1 MTGRRPLST
10 LLSLLPLLALIACR
24 SASVDVP
31 PPAPALDA
39 PDDAAPPPGT
49 RSAGPAGGP
58 GPRAVEGAL
67 APAAGATLAAA
78 GWPGRWIAVSVV
90 PGVTHNDVAALD
102 LGAGTM
108 APLWSTRE
116 GGNISDWTPAP
127 AGDRIAFRT
136 ILRLGSTVEALES
149 ITVQDLAPGSVPVD
163 VTATDTR
170 QARLAG
176 FVWAPA
182 GDAIAYGLTVGRG
195 IDPADVRPERWEL
208 RVVGVP
214 PRGAPAAL
222 GAPTP
227 AAPIGDV
234 LAEIPIDPA
243 ERVDLALLAYD
254 PASGR
259 AAVAETARD
268 SGLTGALRLVDTATG
283 AVERL
288 PTGAGRDLAAPSP
301 DGRRLALATA
311 GEDGWRVESV
321 DLATGGRVTLANLP
335 AGAVAAQPVW
345 SPDGRWLAWPEVRG
359 VFGDPAART
368 TLRVIPARDPGAAG
382 AAAFDLDGA
391 MRPIAFAPGGGALLT
406 GPVDPAVPDALAVPG
421 DPAAT
426 APASGLTILD
436 LPGGTPRAVPWRPSV
451 DTWWLGWVP

>member
-1 MTGRRPLST
+1 M
-10 LLSLLPLLALIACR
+10 
-24 SASVDVP
+24 VD
-31 PPAPALDA
+31 A
-39 PDDAAPPPGT
+39 
-49 RSAGPAGGP
+49 R
-58 GPRAVEGAL
+58 
-67 APAAGATLAAA
+67 
-78 GWPGRWIAVSVV
+78 
-90 PGVTHNDVAALD
+90 
-102 LGAGTM
+102 
-108 APLWSTRE
+108 

-127 AGDRIAFRT
+127 AGNRIAFRT

-149 ITVQDLAPGSVPVD
+149 ITVQDLAPDSVPVD

-176 FVWAPA
+176 FVWSPA
-182 GDAIAYGLTVGRG
+182 GDAVAYGLTVGRG

-214 PRGAPAAL
+214 PLGAPAAP

-243 ERVDLALLAYD
+243 ERVDLTLLAYD
-254 PASGR
+254 PANGR
-259 AAVAETARD
+259 AAVAEIARD

-283 AVERL
+283 AVTRL

-311 GEDGWRVESV
+311 GEGGWRVESL

-359 VFGDPAART
+359 VSGDPAART
-368 TLRVIPARDPGAAG
+368 TLRVIPASDSGAAG
-382 AAAFDLDGA
+382 AGAFDLDGA
-391 MRPIAFAPGGGALLT
+391 MRPIAFAPGGGALLV
-406 GPVDPAVPDALAVPG
+406 GPVDPAVPDALAGAG

-426 APASGLTILD
+426 PLPASGLAILD
-436 LPGGTPRAVPWRPSV
+436 LPGGTPRAAPWRPSV